1 MTPDVVLVVNTMLAV
16 PLASVVDV
24 AVANDPPAPVL
35 LHVTTC
41 PGPLTA
47 VPVASVSCAVTV
59 TGPPAATDDAL
70 AVTTYF
76 DAGPPPLAIV
86 VIGALAPVTA
96 PVVAVTTCAVA
107 TVVDVVKLTVATP
120 LAFVLLVALA
130 NEPPFVLDQVTV
142 CPAVPIGLLFASA
155 NCADTVTAVPATGD
169 ELLGVT
175 RYLAAAP
182 AIVATFPLDPVRLLA
197 SVAVNA

>member
-1 MTPDVVLVVNTMLAV
+1 MVLVVNTVLAM

-35 LHVTTC
+35 LHVTTW
-41 PGPLTA
+41 PALLTG

-59 TGPPAATDDAL
+59 TGAPAATDDAL
-70 AVTTYF
+70 VVTTYF
-76 DAGPPPLAIV
+76 DAGFPPLEIV
-86 VIGALAPVTA
+86 VIGADVPVMD
-96 PVVAVTTCAVA
+96 PVVAVTTCTVA

-130 NEPPFVLDQVTV
+130 NEPPFVADHVTV
-142 CPAVPIGLLFASA
+142 CPAVVTTLLFASA
-155 NCADTVTAVPATGD
+155 NCADIVTAVPATGD
-169 ELLGVT
+169 KLLDVT

-182 AIVATFPLDPVRLLA
+182 AIVTTFPLDPVRALP
-197 SVAVNA
+197 SVAVNT